1 MERVGFHTPGTL
13 NPSRAALAE
22 RCYAAGFHAL
32 ANGDLSAGARWFG
45 LLALLEPR
53 RERSWAG
60 LAVAHERSGKLALA
74 AALYTV
80 GQRVSGASAWL
91 ELGYARTLRALG
103 RTREAERAFDSAAA
117 LSDTTSLTNAIEEE
131 RCPR

>member
-1 MERVGFHTPGTL
+1 MERVSLHTSEAL
-13 NPSRAALAE
+13 RPSRAAVAE

-32 ANGDLSAGARWFG
+32 AGGDLDAGARWFG

-74 AALYTV
+74 AALYTI

-91 ELGYARTLRALG
+91 ELGHARTLRALG
-103 RTREAERAFDSAAA
+103 RLQEAERAFDSAAA
-117 LSDTTSLTNAIEEE
+117 LSDTTSLASAIEEE
-131 RCPR
+131 RCRR

>member
-1 MERVGFHTPGTL
+1 MERVVASHTQAL
-13 NPSRAALAE
+13 QPSRSAVAE
-22 RCYAAGFHAL
+22 RCYAAGFRAL
-32 ANGDLSAGARWFG
+32 AAGDLGAGARLFG
-45 LLALLEPR
+45 LLVLLEPR

-60 LAVAHERSGKLALA
+60 LAVAHERSARLPLA

-91 ELGYARTLRALG
+91 ELGRARTLRALG
-103 RTREAERAFDSAAA
+103 REREAEHAFDSA
-117 LSDTTSLTNAIEEE
+117 LSLTMSPSLITLIEEE

>member
-1 MERVGFHTPGTL
+1 MERVAFRSRGTL
-13 NPSRAALAE
+13 GPSRAAVAE

-32 ANGDLSAGARWFG
+32 ADGDLGAGARWFG

-91 ELGYARTLRALG
+91 ELGRARTLRALG
-103 RTREAERAFDSAAA
+103 RTHEAERAFDAASALADSA
-117 LSDTTSLTNAIEEE
+117 SLTNTIEEE

>member
-1 MERVGFHTPGTL
+1 MERVTFRTPGTL
-13 NPSRAALAE
+13 SPSRAAIAE
-22 RCYAAGFHAL
+22 RCYAAGFRAL
-32 ANGDLSAGARWFG
+32 ADGDLSAGARWFG

-60 LAVAHERSGKLALA
+60 LAVAHERGGRLPLA
-74 AALYTV
+74 AALYTI

-91 ELGYARTLRALG
+91 ELGRARTLRALG
-103 RTREAERAFDSAAA
+103 RAQEAERAFDAASALADSA
-117 LSDTTSLTNAIEEE
+117 SLTSAIEEE